1 MISYHLIPNEILMR
15 ELSEQE
21 LYHALAY
28 AKSIDEETGEK
39 ILEQFQIEQTGLA
52 QAIFGIFPIVIA
64 EENEEMS
71 YLFMD
76 LCFDVMCVFQ
86 EAFGPLPSQ
95 NDMDVD
101 WLEKQAVLLDA
112 ELQSLIK
119 DKHMDGKIRSKLQ
132 DRFVSRVIK
141 DSPQMGLVNFMNAA
155 IDDFASESPSRVPA
169 IKTTQTMIFIVIRLF
184 GNLYSHANKAV

>member
-1 MISYHLIPNEILMR
+1 MR

-21 LYHALAY
+21 LYQALAY
-28 AKSIDEETGEK
+28 AKSIDEENGAK
-39 ILEQFQIEQTGLA
+39 ILEQFQNEQTALA
-52 QAIFGIFPIVIA
+52 QTIFGIFPTVIA
-64 EENEEMS
+64 EENEDMS

-76 LCFDVMCVFQ
+76 LCFDVLCVYQ
-86 EAFGPLPSQ
+86 KAFGPLPSQ

-119 DKHMDGKIRSKLQ
+119 DKHMDGKIRAKLQ

-141 DSPQMGLVNFMNAA
+141 DSPQMGLVNLMNAA

-184 GNLYSHANKAV
+184 GNLYSHASKAG